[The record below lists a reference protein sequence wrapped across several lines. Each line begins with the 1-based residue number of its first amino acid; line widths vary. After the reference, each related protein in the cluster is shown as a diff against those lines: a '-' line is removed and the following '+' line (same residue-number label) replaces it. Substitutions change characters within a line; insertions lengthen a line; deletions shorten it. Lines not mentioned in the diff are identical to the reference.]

1 MLGPGLIR
9 RHVLL
14 TRLSTNNEVAGFKFA
29 TIGVL
34 YAVMVAFAIIVV
46 WEKFSEAEMMIAQ
59 EAGAVATIFRLS
71 KGAGAELAPAL
82 QSEMTK
88 YTDTVIEQDWP
99 TMAKAERGSA
109 RASSQALNELYAT
122 TLAFNPDSSRETSIQ
137 REILSQMDVITASRR
152 VRTVLSAGI
161 MPVLSGGFCSGG
173 SSLQSHSR
181 SSSELKTCAPRR

>member
-1 MLGPGLIR
+1 
-9 RHVLL
+9 
-14 TRLSTNNEVAGFKFA
+14 
-29 TIGVL
+29 
-34 YAVMVAFAIIVV
+34 MVAFAIIVV

-99 TMAKAERGSA
+99 TMAKAEGGSA

-173 SSLQSHSR
+173 GLHYNRIHVLLRNSKRARLDVDDRHAER
-181 SSSELKTCAPRR
+181 FDLFGLADHHCD